1 MTQKDNTKAPSSSG
15 RLLGAIGWIL
25 AAAVCAGLISFLF
38 WQPEIARSMTSYQ
51 KGVEVG
57 SLPADNPAVL
67 EVPLPDFLPTEGAT
81 GLVRDLDPNTE
92 TSSEYRSS
100 PITYTVQS
108 GDSVWGIAEKFGLS
122 VESVLYANFDILQD
136 KSDNLMPGQNLTIP
150 PTNGILHTWRSRDN
164 LSSVASRYGADIEDI
179 LLFIGNEL
187 DLANPEINPGTVVMV
202 PGGNRELVN
211 ITFPGVTTDERGN
224 LISGFSGPGACSL
237 SGVGLTGNGYFIWPS
252 AVHTIS
258 GNHYGPGHNGIDI
271 GAGIGSA
278 LFAADSGTVVYA
290 GWLDGGYGNFV
301 MIDHGNG
308 FTTWYEHLEFI
319 NVNCGDNVFQGS
331 VIGTAGSTGNSTA
344 PTCILKFVMAECQL
358 TPGTICLSGDIMPA
372 RPSGSMDRA
381 RHS

>member
-1 MTQKDNTKAPSSSG
+1 MKQKENTKAPSSSG

-38 WQPEIARSMTSYQ
+38 WQPEIARSMGNYQ

-81 GLVRDLDPNTE
+81 GLVRDSDPNTE
-92 TSSEYRSS
+92 NSSEYRSS

-136 KSDNLMPGQNLTIP
+136 KSDNLLPGQNLTIP

-164 LSSVASRYGADIEDI
+164 LSSVASRYGADIKDI

-237 SGVGLTGNGYFIWPS
+237 SGVGLIGNGYFIWPS

-258 GNHYGPGHNGIDI
+258 GNQYGPGHNGIDI

-308 FTTWYEHLEFI
+308 FSTWYEHLEFI
-319 NVNCGDNVFQGS
+319 SVNCGDNVFQGS
-331 VIGTAGSTGNSTA
+331 VIGTAGSTGNSTGA
-344 PTCILKFVMAECQL
+344 HLHFEIRY
-358 TPGTICLSGDIMPA
+358 GGMPVN
-372 RPSGSMDRA
+372 PWDYLP
-381 RHS
+381 